1 MGWLSR
7 TFYGVDLDEE
17 QLRQDRLD
25 AELAALNERKRA
37 ERPDIYSDDWYEEA
51 ENNRRASFIS
61 DVDGEV
67 RDAFNTEVTERAAN
81 FRDFAGDAV
90 NAVVVSPFKLI
101 PWQVWL
107 AAAVFAA
114 WKFGLFK
121 GILKR

>member
-51 ENNRRASFIS
+51 ENNRRASYIS

-90 NAVVVSPFKLI
+90 NAPFKLI